1 MLAPFYRLNENETK
15 KSYGTVGSNF
25 ESSYLI
31 IAKKFV
37 CMERIELLFVT
48 RISLDSHLF
57 PWYLSCVYT
66 QDGDSNGKALNG
78 IYSKK
83 KKTIKKCSKN
93 EHLSELEI
101 PYFQYFPLIT

>member
-48 RISLDSHLF
+48 RISLDSHSLDIC
-57 PWYLSCVYT
+57 PVSTRKTEACPT
-66 QDGDSNGKALNG
+66 E
-78 IYSKK
+78 KK
-83 KKTIKKCSKN
+83 N
-93 EHLSELEI
+93 
-101 PYFQYFPLIT
+101 